1 MCNEITPIVGAT
13 DKQVEKPSLI
23 MNPNWQYRS
32 LEAAGQLDYSLTIGR
47 VFSDAWR
54 LTSGF
59 KLHFFL
65 GFLLS
70 SAISYA
76 VTLLVTVLFSL
87 FAIVTL
93 IGLGI
98 QLGSLQNLETQLAYN
113 PVMIGTIVLL
123 YMSYLALIMIVSI
136 PLMTLMMGLFVM
148 AQKRANNLKV
158 WIVKD
163 LCSPFQVFWKLL
175 LLQLLILVLYIGG
188 VILFVLPGLYVLFA
202 SSLSA
207 LLLFAYPQH
216 SAFEVFKASFKI
228 VNKHFF
234 KIVGMFLLLF
244 LINFIAMIPLGI
256 GLIWSLPFSYLC
268 LATLLQR
275 VIVVSSEQTE
285 D

>member
-1 MCNEITPIVGAT
+1 MSNEINQIGTTKNNA
-13 DKQVEKPSLI
+13 VEKPSLI
-23 MNPNWQYRS
+23 MNSHWQYRS
-32 LEAAGQLDYSLTIGR
+32 LEASAQFNYSLTIGE

-54 LTSGF
+54 LTNGF
-59 KLHFFL
+59 KLNFFL

-76 VTLLVTVLFSL
+76 VTMLVTIIFSL

-98 QLGSLQNLETQLAYN
+98 QLGSLENLETQLAYN
-113 PVMIGTIVLL
+113 PIVIGTIIIL
-123 YMSYLALIMIVSI
+123 YFSYLAIIIIVSV
-136 PLMTLMMGLFVM
+136 PLMTLMMGLFVL
-148 AQKRANNLKV
+148 AQKRANDLKV

-163 LCSPFQVFWKLL
+163 LCSPFRVFWKLL
-175 LLQLLILVLYIGG
+175 LLQLLISVLYIGG
-188 VILFVLPGLYVLFA
+188 IILFILPGLYVLFG
-202 SSLSA
+202 SSLSV

-216 SAFEVFKASFKI
+216 SGFEIFKASFRI
-228 VNKHFF
+228 VNKQFF
-234 KIVGMFLLLF
+234 KIAGMFLLLF
-244 LINFIAMIPLGI
+244 LINFVAMIPLGI

-275 VIVVSSEQTE
+275 VIVISSEPSA